1 MIKLLKLS
9 EQFFLIIES
18 LPTGHFFLDGPLDLI
33 VVIGGACTMIAIANY
48 TLDTTPTA
56 IISSP
61 KPQGD
66 DDGKV

>member
-1 MIKLLKLS
+1 M
-9 EQFFLIIES
+9 
-18 LPTGHFFLDGPLDLI
+18 DGPFDLI

-66 DDGKV
+66 DNGEV

>member
-1 MIKLLKLS
+1 MS
-9 EQFFLIIES
+9 
-18 LPTGHFFLDGPLDLI
+18 PVTGHFLLDGPLDLI

-61 KPQGD
+61 KPPD
-66 DDGKV
+66 ESNSKA